1 MQKLQIKIHVHVFV
15 FTYQITS
22 VTEIA
27 DIAVTESLSNV
38 VLEAD
43 INQSA
48 LRNVKTLSEFK
59 G

>member
-1 MQKLQIKIHVHVFV
+1 M
-15 FTYQITS
+15 
-22 VTEIA
+22 A

-43 INQSA
+43 INHSA

-59 G
+59 GQLIFILSPYLNYLPCMTSYE